1 MLEVELL
8 MLAMNLFC
16 FLCTSAEVL
25 LGLPHTEWSLRYNWK
40 RKQQKRNIEN
50 VQVKWFHEEM
60 VTWYQ
65 RKTLAHFIKF
75 SKNPKVLYLSDK
87 KCSFSPNIQINSG
100 VYVCGTKI
108 QYCMWQSQPST
119 NNLQICNYLE
129 WLANPSNSFLARSTM
144 GVTLA
149 MHPGTPRRRKDSYI
163 LTSSF
168 MLVRN
173 KTIIFMQEQDKPGSF
188 IYSGPMWNRVA
199 YRPFALLYVVFL
211 PFCGSS
217 CLVNSFTVSW
227 SFLSTTSPNTAI
239 QCLEKNNHSPLV
251 QLQPIIIKC
260 NL

>member
-1 MLEVELL
+1 
-8 MLAMNLFC
+8 MNLFC
-16 FLCTSAEVL
+16 FLCTSAEEL
-25 LGLPHTEWSLRYNWK
+25 LWLPHTEWSLRYNWK
-40 RKQQKRNIEN
+40 RREKKEYRKRA
-50 VQVKWFHEEM
+50 EM
-60 VTWYQ
+60 VTWCKG
-65 RKTLAHFIKF
+65 KTLCACWRT
-75 SKNPKVLYLSDK
+75 SA
-87 KCSFSPNIQINSG
+87 SFP
-100 VYVCGTKI
+100 KI
-108 QYCMWQSQPST
+108 QKYCILAIT
-119 NNLQICNYLE
+119 NVRFLQIYKKIPEYTFVGPRYSTVCDNHNQALITFRHNYLE
-129 WLANPSNSFLARSTM
+129 WLANPSNSFLARSTI

-149 MHPGTPRRRKDSYI
+149 MHPGTPRRRKGSYI

-173 KTIIFMQEQDKPGSF
+173 KTIIFMQEQDEPGSF

-239 QCLEKNNHSPLV
+239 QCLEKSNHSFSPLV